1 MKKYK
6 TIRAGEVQ
14 PGDVLKCSVFVW
26 DESIKARKHW
36 DRNFI
41 SIIQFYKVI
50 SISNNGTVQ
59 AKAKQGSLRFF
70 SINPFTYTVDVI
82 SAYRAV

>member
-1 MKKYK
+1 MKNYK

-14 PGDVLKCSVFVW
+14 PGDILKCSVYVW
-26 DESIKARKHW
+26 DETIKAVKHW
-36 DRNFI
+36 EKNFI
-41 SIIQFYKVI
+41 TATRYYKVI

-59 AKAKQGSLRFF
+59 AKAKQGGLRFF